1 MPRTCPVC
9 GDTIAASRRR
19 DAVYCNAT
27 CRSNAVRRSRW
38 ADGARDAAATSL
50 LLRQTRALADRD
62 AAAVWGDAVA
72 RSAADA
78 ELREIASHVRRLF
91 GV

>member
-1 MPRTCPVC
+1 MNRSCATC
-9 GDTIAASRRR
+9 GARLAADRRPTAR
-19 DAVYCNAT
+19 YCNST
-27 CRSNAVRRSRW
+27 CRVARLRGDRDLDS
-38 ADGARDAAATSL
+38 ARDAAATTL
-50 LLRQTRALADRD
+50 LLRQTKALADRD
-62 AAAVWGDAVA
+62 AAALWGDAVA